1 MLEVGLV
8 VWSPPMS
15 SVPFWTAPLQ
25 ISEGSS
31 MVAHQVSSPFAH
43 FLFAVC
49 KTQVS
54 NVYSRYTSL
63 HFWRAY
69 ESELS
74 LSWFLTHMSHPASL
88 IKLPHWSCCLTT
100 FFCQYLEC
108 VTGGQWLLPAGA
120 SSLSPGAQSPLSGSM
135 TARGTPPSGSM
146 TARGTPRGLRSEP
159 SAFGYGNTTPS
170 GSSTS
175 RATTPKFSTTP
186 SRPTSAT
193 KSATQSRY
201 HSA

>member
-1 MLEVGLV
+1 MEPSNELSALLDR
-8 VWSPPMS
+8 SPADIRGVKYGGSPGQLPLCTLPVC
-15 SVPFWTAPLQ
+15 SVEST
-25 ISEGSS
+25 
-31 MVAHQVSSPFAH
+31 
-43 FLFAVC
+43 C

-88 IKLPHWSCCLTT
+88 IKLLHWLCCLST
-100 FFCQYLEC
+100 FFCRYLEC

-201 HSA
+201 HLA